1 MHSSPHELQ
10 QLMAEAKGLE
20 LGSPRQLQLLEE
32 LRARC
37 PAFVPALLL
46 ASRAELWSGEDAE
59 QTDAAF
65 ARIERMLQ
73 EAVELSDRSPEAL
86 MGLARF
92 MSVVRAAPER
102 AEALYREAS
111 QRTLEL
117 LEDSWSGLIEAL
129 GEQDKTEE
137 AIGVAQRALCV
148 FPNSQLIAEARAFA
162 KMAPLHWVRER
173 QEER

>member
-1 MHSSPHELQ
+1 MHSTPHELQ
-10 QLMAEAKGLE
+10 QLMVEAKGLE
-20 LGSPRQLQLLEE
+20 LGSPRQLKWLET
-32 LRARC
+32 LRAHC

-46 ASRAELWSGEDAE
+46 ASRAELWSGEDSE

-73 EAVELSDRSPEAL
+73 DAVDLSGRSPEAL

-92 MSVVRAAPER
+92 MSVVRASPER

-117 LEDSWSGLIEAL
+117 LEESWSGLVEAL
-129 GEQDKTEE
+129 GEQDKTAE
-137 AIGVAQRALCV
+137 ATGIAQRALQV
-148 FPNSQLIAEARAFA
+148 FPTSQPLAEACAFA
-162 KMAPLHWVRER
+162 KLTPHST
-173 QEER
+173 

>member
-1 MHSSPHELQ
+1 MHSTPRELQ
-10 QLMAEAKGLE
+10 QLMVQAKGLE
-20 LGSPRQLQLLEE
+20 LGSPRQLQLLET
-32 LRARC
+32 LRAHC

-46 ASRAELWSGEDAE
+46 ASRAELWSGEDSD

-65 ARIERMLQ
+65 ARVEHMLQ

-92 MSVVRAAPER
+92 MSVVRASPER

-117 LEDSWSGLIEAL
+117 LEESWSGLVEAL

-137 AIGVAQRALCV
+137 ATGVAQRALQV
-148 FPNSQLIAEARAFA
+148 FPTSQSLAEACAFA
-162 KMAPLHWVRER
+162 KISP
-173 QEER
+173 